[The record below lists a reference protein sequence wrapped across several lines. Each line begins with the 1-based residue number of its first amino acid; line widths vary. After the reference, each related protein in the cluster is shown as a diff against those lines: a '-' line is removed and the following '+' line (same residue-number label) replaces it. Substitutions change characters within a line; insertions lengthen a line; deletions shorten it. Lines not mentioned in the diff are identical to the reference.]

1 MARGFIPVG
10 LRSRPRLWHHA
21 YSNRTNQPDGAA
33 AQPSGDKSPH
43 HKNKGTFSRLENR
56 SKRTSTC
63 HTGRLRLIRHRSLCS
78 WLCGPLLWRGSLLPL
93 ECEALI
99 AFLGPLRDPAG
110 ASSLATKAKAPS
122 TGSKTDQR
130 EHQPVTPVGYIMGCR
145 APHDGDVQK
154 RDIFS

>member
-1 MARGFIPVG
+1 VARGFIPVG

-110 ASSLATKAKAPS
+110 ASSLATRAKAISSRLENRSKGTS
-122 TGSKTDQR
+122 TCHTGRLHHGLSRTARRRRAKTR
-130 EHQPVTPVGYIMGCR
+130 H
-145 APHDGDVQK
+145 
-154 RDIFS
+154 F